1 MCSEHRGR
9 GHFGH
14 FMGPFMH
21 SMGCGCESY
30 EQSKETKIKSL
41 EAFKSRLEDH
51 IKHIDEKIAE
61 VQKGNAQEA

>member
-1 MCSEHRGR
+1 MCGERGSHRYY
-9 GHFGH
+9 GH

-21 SMGCGCESY
+21 SFGCAPY

-51 IKHIDEKIAE
+51 IKHIDETISE
-61 VQKGNAQEA
+61 LQKEDAQEA